1 MEKIKDILIECAKI
15 YNRVWREALG
25 KRDYDEVS
33 MEETEKIEDKAH
45 EEIRDFLDGKSVEDW
60 EFVDA
65 YCNCSE
71 VPFPRDD
78 AMIGVQ
84 ASSGRGIFAPGV
96 RIGDRIVCLCC
107 GAIH

>member
-1 MEKIKDILIECAKI
+1 MTKDILIECARI
-15 YNRVWREALG
+15 YNRVWQEALG
-25 KRDYDEVS
+25 ERDYSEVS

-84 ASSGRGIFAPGV
+84 ASSGRGIFALGV
-96 RIGDRIVCLCC
+96 RIGSRIVCLCC

>member
-1 MEKIKDILIECAKI
+1 MREILIECARI

-25 KRDYDEVS
+25 ERDYDEVS
-33 MEETEKIEDKAH
+33 IEEVEKVEDKVH
-45 EEIRDFLDGKSVEDW
+45 EKIRDFLDDKSVEDW

-71 VPFPRDD
+71 IPFPRDD
-78 AMIGVQ
+78 AVIGVR
-84 ASSGRGIFAPGV
+84 AISGHGVSAPGV
-96 RIGDRIVCLCC
+96 RIGNQIVCLYC